1 MAIER
6 TTIADLAQL
15 LDSFSRGNERR
26 IQSISLQQQG
36 VENIL
41 NSAQTKEQL
50 DSALRALENIKT
62 DSNEYSATSLNQQA
76 VRNAYDNKRAAFDDF
91 ETAVEQADDF
101 FKSDKYKSKSSDWTN
116 LDGTRKSLNESGLN
130 YDSNLEMV
138 SEEFIKI
145 ATLKNK
151 IGTGAALFRL
161 PKIGDGTFDE
171 DQIVSKISDYQ
182 NTLDKALTSMIE
194 DEVITAEEA
203 ENIVTANFTKQ
214 DIKTLRNEKKAMF
227 TGLIKE
233 SDSIIKSLQS
243 QKFDLMSGD
252 DLVESLMNIGIEQA
266 TAEIAG
272 GQVAEGRITAQE
284 QIEQLIELE
293 QQKNNTYRNN
303 YKDAV
308 GYFYAAEET
317 FDPGFDGAAN
327 EGDGGVFTV
336 DPITEEA
343 LTSLD
348 EEDKKTT
355 DLNLQKRYGT
365 TDTEEIKNIIKGES
379 PSRLTTDNLFFD
391 NIEEEGF
398 ANTFN
403 KITAGEL
410 SYDSF
415 IKFMENTPYAEFAN
429 ERGIF
434 NKERMTGPPPSKY
447 VQDVYN
453 FLDIPMPT
461 YIDFLQ
467 NPPTVDFFE
476 KAFAKKYPER
486 YKNFT
491 KEQKDNNR
499 RFFQS
504 KIDEFDRRPE
514 LTTRVG
520 FAFGDPVNDKDSVLI
535 LTEIL
540 EGYSNLDKQD
550 SGKSL
555 KQYLDDDLTIMQA
568 VKKGTEKKLAGKK
581 IKRSTLSYNESRQ
594 LNSFKAKYKNSNLSL
609 EDFIN
614 QNQAEFRNMALII
627 KYGLQVLP
635 RRLSQN

>member
-116 LDGTRKSLNESGLN
+116 LDDTRKSLNESGLN

-171 DQIVSKISDYQ
+171 DQIVSKINDYQ

-194 DEVITAEEA
+194 DEVITEEEA

-214 DIKTLRNEKKAMF
+214 DVKTLRNEKKAMF

-272 GQVAEGRITAQE
+272 GQVSEGRITAQE

-293 QQKNNTYRNN
+293 QQKNNRYRNN

-317 FDPGFDGAAN
+317 FDPGFDDAAN

-336 DPITEEA
+336 DPITGEQI
-343 LTSLD
+343 SQ
-348 EEDKKTT
+348 EDGEISTVE
-355 DLNLQKRYGT
+355 NQKDIIVSDPVPSYLEPNQEGASTPGPLRRDDFFFETLEKEGFKST
-365 TDTEEIKNIIKGES
+365 FDKVESGELSADTLIKFVENTPFAI
-379 PSRLTTDNLFFD
+379 
-391 NIEEEGF
+391 F
-398 ANTFN
+398 ANTINNFFKQMPDEN
-403 KITAGEL
+403 AKVPQKIKEV
-410 SYDSF
+410 Y
-415 IKFMENTPYAEFAN
+415 EEF
-429 ERGIF
+429 GIPVP
-434 NKERMTGPPPSKY
+434 NLKE
-447 VQDVYN
+447 
-453 FLDIPMPT
+453 FLKN
-461 YIDFLQ
+461 Y
-467 NPPTVDFFE
+467 PTVDMLE
-476 KAFAKKYPER
+476 KAFAKKNPKI

-491 KEQKDNNR
+491 EQQKRNNR
-499 RFFQS
+499 LFF
-504 KIDEFDRRPE
+504 K
-514 LTTRVG
+514 
-520 FAFGDPVNDKDSVLI
+520 NSVLPKI
-535 LTEIL
+535 KNSLNPKLQEAGSDIQMLGELL
-540 EGYSNLDKQD
+540 EGYTNLDKQI
-550 SGKSL
+550 SGESL
-555 KQYLDDDLTIMQA
+555 KQYLADDLSMMQA
-568 VKKGTEKKLAGKK
+568 VKKGTEKELAGKK
-581 IKRSTLSYNESRQ
+581 IKRSSLSYNESRQ
-594 LNSFKAKYKNSNLSL
+594 LNSFKRKYEMSGLSL

-614 QNQAEFRNMALII
+614 ENQMEFRNMALII

-635 RRLSQN
+635 RRRTQV